1 MIPQFQVP
9 QWPELAVANLM
20 AVVLQDKQLVAY
32 LPDHYHLSTRSP
44 ERDFFWGIIF
54 GVKPGYGKALIMHA
68 IEQKNQASEPGLE
81 YESSFLV
88 IQSEILKKML
98 EAPQF

>member
-20 AVVLQDKQLVAY
+20 AAVLQDNQLVAY
-32 LPDHYHLSTRSP
+32 LPDQYQHATRAP

-54 GVKPGYGKALIMHA
+54 GVKPAYGKSLIMYA
-68 IEQKNQASEPGLE
+68 ANQRNR
-81 YESSFLV
+81 
-88 IQSEILKKML
+88 
-98 EAPQF
+98 PQDECPDDQIN